1 MSTETKSRQTQRS
14 KPAAAVD
21 KRSGTS
27 QDSVKSG
34 GRSSGTPGP
43 KRFRHVHL
51 FILICLVY
59 LCTLTDKAFDW
70 IGDGQVM
77 FDTAVSLHEF
87 GELGISTEPVQEL
100 SGRSDAPEHFGKYG
114 LGLSIVE
121 QVPLLLVTPVE
132 RIFGEG
138 RSNVLFPMMNML
150 LTVLTALLV
159 ALCLQDLGFR
169 SGTRWWAALGFA
181 FATPAWPYVSY
192 DFSEPLQALCLV
204 AAFWLVLH
212 GTRALTRSSLWMAAA
227 GFTLGFAVLTKEQLV
242 ILIPVYA
249 LYLWITLSASG
260 REKLRLFVWF
270 MLPIILWG
278 GVIAALN
285 LYRFTSIFATGYVHA
300 GSKFTTPLLSG
311 LYGLLLSPNKG
322 IIFYAPLSI
331 LVPWSLWRLRKS
343 NPRELT
349 FFAGVFLIQIVLVAK
364 WISWEGGAS
373 WGPRLLMPI
382 IPLMVICAAMLLE
395 SVRRSL
401 PAFAS
406 CVMVGVLINL
416 LGVSVNFLVWL
427 NAVDTNTVRLPL
439 QIQGRP
445 TREYVEHDGK
455 HWFRPYTATNF
466 VPALSPILGHAWI
479 LRLRYF
485 DVPFS
490 LKALAEGSLSSALVS
505 YPPIE
510 MNFALSKDPFFRSQL
525 RSAHFWLYEA
535 LTRQPRD
542 EIFTYPVYG
551 ISIERQGDR
560 AVAKG
565 DRDRARRC
573 FSRAVSLVP
582 NYVSPALKLSRLLV
596 EGGASREAQ
605 DVLLRF
611 LSQPYRHPDQERAAR
626 LELAQLYESAGYREA
641 ALQEY
646 RCYLA
651 LQPSEEN
658 RRAIEKHITE
668 LTRVLR

>member
-1 MSTETKSRQTQRS
+1 MTPGSTAKRIQKRGTDLV
-14 KPAAAVD
+14 ADV
-21 KRSGTS
+21 RSGTS
-27 QDSVKSG
+27 
-34 GRSSGTPGP
+34 RPGAGLP
-43 KRFRHVHL
+43 VRATGVFRVLQNQNLSL
-51 FILICLVY
+51 FVLICIVY

-70 IGDGQVM
+70 ITDGQVM
-77 FDTAVSLHEF
+77 FDTAVGLHEF
-87 GELGISTEPVQEL
+87 GELGISPEPIQEL
-100 SGRSDAPEHFGKYG
+100 GGRSDAPEHFGKYG

-132 RIFGEG
+132 KIFGEG
-138 RSNVLFPMMNML
+138 RSNVLFPMMNMI
-150 LTVLTALLV
+150 LTALTAVLV

-204 AAFWLVLH
+204 AAFWFVLH
-212 GTRALTRSSLWMAAA
+212 GTRSLTRSFLWMVAA

-249 LYLWITLSASG
+249 LYLWITLSGSG
-260 REKLRLFVWF
+260 REKRRLFVWF
-270 MLPIILWG
+270 TLPIILWG

-285 LYRFTSIFATGYVHA
+285 LYRFTSIFASGYERV

-331 LVPWSLWRLRKS
+331 LVPWSLWKLRKS
-343 NPRELT
+343 NPRELA
-349 FFAGVFLIQIVLVAK
+349 FFTGLFLIQIVLVAK

-382 IPLMVICAAMLLE
+382 IPLMVICAAMVLE

-427 NAVDTNTVRLPL
+427 NAVDTNQARLPL

-445 TREYVEHDGK
+445 MREYVEHDGK

-466 VPALSPILGHAWI
+466 VPALSPILGHAWL

-485 DVPFS
+485 GVPFS
-490 LKALAEGSLSSALVS
+490 LKALEEGSLDSVVVS

-510 MNFALSKDPFFRSQL
+510 MNFTLSKDPFFRSQL
-525 RSAHFWLYEA
+525 RSAHFWLYET
-535 LTRQPRD
+535 LTHQPRD

-565 DRDRARRC
+565 DRDRAMRC

-582 NYVSPALKLSRLLV
+582 NYASPALKLSRLLV
-596 EGGASREAQ
+596 DQGKSHEAAET
-605 DVLLRF
+605 LLQY
-611 LSQPYRHPDQERAAR
+611 LSPGKRNRDQERAVRLQLAQVYEKTGSR
-626 LELAQLYESAGYREA
+626 DAAMEQFRIYLTLQPSGENRNAVQRHLLELAT
-641 ALQEY
+641 
-646 RCYLA
+646 
-651 LQPSEEN
+651 P
-658 RRAIEKHITE
+658 HP
-668 LTRVLR
+668 